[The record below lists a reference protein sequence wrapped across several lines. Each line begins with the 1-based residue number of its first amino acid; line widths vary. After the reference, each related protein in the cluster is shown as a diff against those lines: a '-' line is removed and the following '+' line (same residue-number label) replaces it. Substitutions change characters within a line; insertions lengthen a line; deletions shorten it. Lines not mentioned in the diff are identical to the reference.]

1 MKEKLE
7 KVKNH
12 LKSWG
17 HSKLFAEANT
27 AEIESLEKL
36 IKELKYHD
44 PKENGCF
51 KNSFIRLRQ
60 TQKEIADETK
70 QLEAAAEQTANM
82 IKNLGDEKLSNLL
95 ELRYRQQMLW
105 AEIAERTSYSESK
118 VFAMHQ
124 KALLLVYQQI
134 MVNYDII
141 RVY

>member
-60 TQKEIADETK
+60 TQREIADETK
-70 QLEAAAEQTANM
+70 QIEAADEQTANM
-82 IKNLGDEKLSNLL
+82 IKNLGDKRLSTLL
-95 ELRYRQQMLW
+95 ELRYRQQMPW

-124 KALLLVYQQI
+124 KALLLVYQQLNSYQI
-134 MVNYDII
+134 VAK
-141 RVY
+141 